1 MIPTWVGAGQK
12 FDFFYKRADFSVIVN
27 TSVKTL

>member
-1 MIPTWVGAGQK
+1 MPTWVGAGQNLT
-12 FDFFYKRADFSVIVN
+12 FFYKRADFSVIVN